1 MQFKPEYITDEL
13 TSALNVL
20 LSCRTDTVFEE
31 YHIIHALRKC
41 ADELSQTILAQFVSL
56 TPMQRVNPTYFRSS
70 WYVHSNITMNSGIGD
85 SFITKKPSN
94 HEIIF
99 TFQKMSGFDMQN
111 KMRKL
116 PYSEAEI
123 QKLR

>member
-1 MQFKPEYITDEL
+1 MQFKLEYITDEL

-31 YHIIHALRKC
+31 YHVIYALRKC

-56 TPMQRVNPTYFRSS
+56 TPVQRVNPTYFRSS
-70 WYVHSNITMNSGIGD
+70 WYVHSSITTNSSIGD

-111 KMRKL
+111 RMREL

-123 QKLR
+123 